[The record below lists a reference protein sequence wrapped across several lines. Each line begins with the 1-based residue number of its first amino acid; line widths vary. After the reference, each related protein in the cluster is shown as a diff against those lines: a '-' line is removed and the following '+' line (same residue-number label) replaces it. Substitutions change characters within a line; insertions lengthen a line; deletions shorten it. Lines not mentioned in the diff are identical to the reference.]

1 MKDITEGRK
10 MQDNFEIFGKT
21 KIQHG
26 KYNNRIYV
34 MKLSPDDVPEIIQRL
49 ELLAKEKGYTKI
61 FAKIQASE
69 LPHFISNGYIPEAF
83 IPRFY
88 KNKIDCIMV
97 SRFLDKKRQK
107 APSENLKQFY
117 HLQQN
122 TVKSQRLKYRHSL
135 KYVINKLGTDDIE
148 HITGIFKKV
157 FATYPFPIHD
167 PNYIFKTM
175 QTDDMQYFGIWDDKK
190 LIGVSTA
197 EIDFNNKNVEMTDF
211 AVLPEYRGQNLA
223 FRLLVNMEQQMKIAN
238 IKTGYTIARLNEPGM
253 NKTFLK
259 SGYKYTG
266 TLINN
271 TNISGSIESMNIFYK
286 QL

>member
-1 MKDITEGRK
+1 
-10 MQDNFEIFGKT
+10 MQDKFDFIGKT

-34 MKLSPDDVPEIIQRL
+34 MKLSPDDIPEIIQQL
-49 ELLAKEKGYTKI
+49 EELAKEKDYTKI

-69 LPHFISNGYIPEAF
+69 LPHFISSGYIPEAF
-83 IPRFY
+83 IPKFY

-97 SRFLDKKRQK
+97 SRFLNKKRQQV
-107 APSENLKQFY
+107 PSENLKQFY
-117 HLQQN
+117 HLQHN
-122 TVKSQRLKYRHSL
+122 TVKSQHLKYKHSL
-135 KYVINKLGTDDIE
+135 KYVINKLGPTDIK

-157 FATYPFPIHD
+157 FVTYPFPIYD

-175 QTDDMQYFGIWDDKK
+175 QSEDVQYFGIWDDKK

-197 EIDFNNKNVEMTDF
+197 EIDLNNKNAEMTDF
-211 AVLPEYRGQNLA
+211 AVLSEYRGQNLA
-223 FRLLVNMEQQMKIAN
+223 FRLLVNMEQEMKIAN

-271 TNISGSIESMNIFYK
+271 TNIGGSIESMNIFYK